1 MKKHIKHL
9 LLSSIATVAF
19 FGNIQSSV
27 ADVATDTEKL
37 LNWAQNSYKNFFPSI
52 QPTQTLAPWLYRF
65 YPETGIY
72 AGVNIETNDVYV
84 MGGQFGNNPQRVDS
98 LASMIT
104 TVDNSGTY
112 TGIPGCDTTKMPAG
126 FTATQSGNVVTVTTN
141 GQCIAMPTDDSG
153 NVCDAPPQP
162 TATGIS
168 TLGENTINQSE
179 VKGVQVP
186 SGPNANVLQQFV
198 DATAK
203 IKTCTINADQESA
216 NLIINADICLDITS
230 AIQDLASSIPGITI
244 TPPVTYHMKSTAT
257 NQVVSDC
264 FATDASFIDNAFTG
278 ESWVKENGTFVK
290 VGG

>member
-19 FGNIQSSV
+19 LGSIQSSV

-72 AGVNIETNDVYV
+72 AGVNTETNDVYV

-98 LASMIT
+98 LASMIA

-141 GQCIAMPTDDSG
+141 GQCIAMPTDDSS
-153 NVCDAPPQP
+153 NVCNAPPQP
-162 TATGIS
+162 TVTGIS
-168 TLGENTINQSE
+168 VLGVNNIVQSE
-179 VKGVQVP
+179 IKGVQVP
-186 SGPNANVLQQFV
+186 SGPNILQQIV
-198 DATAK
+198 DATAN
-203 IKTCTINADQESA
+203 IKNCTINATAEYS
-216 NLIINADICLDITS
+216 NIIINSDICLDITS
-230 AIQDLASSIPGITI
+230 SIQDLGGSIPGMTI
-244 TPPVTYHMKSTAT
+244 TPPVTYHMKGTAT
-257 NQVVSDC
+257 NQVVADC
-264 FATDASFIDNAFTG
+264 FATDASFITNT
-278 ESWVKENGTFVK
+278 VTKEVWTKQGGTFVK
-290 VGG
+290 VGS